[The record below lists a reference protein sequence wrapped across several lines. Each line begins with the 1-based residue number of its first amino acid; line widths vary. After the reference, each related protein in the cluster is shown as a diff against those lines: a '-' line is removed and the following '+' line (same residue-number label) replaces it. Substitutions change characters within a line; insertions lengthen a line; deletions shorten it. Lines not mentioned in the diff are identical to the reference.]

1 MLFSLTSP
9 PQWELAL
16 SALETSRGAGGAG
29 AAVAGLDA
37 AGGGGGP
44 GLLQRPAQCGGE
56 GDAAAAARLPGP
68 LQGWGEGTGVPQH
81 CPAEGLGA
89 WSGTRGGRGRAPNS
103 PPTPG
108 LRSGAR
114 AAGPAR
120 VLSARRVGPGFRV
133 RSEQPGSV
141 GRWSGAG
148 RMKGAEGRGWRAPGK
163 GPGAAVSAAARGEQ
177 RPRQLL
183 QGAKGDAGQGAGGA
197 GPRGSRRERRGWGG
211 RGGAAAAGAGPGG
224 GARSRIAPGRQGRRG
239 PRRAG
244 RTCQAPRRAGSR
256 R

>member
-9 PQWELAL
+9 SNGSSH
-16 SALETSRGAGGAG
+16 SALETSGGAGGAG
-29 AAVAGLDA
+29 AAVAGLGA

-56 GDAAAAARLPGP
+56 GDAEAAARLPGP

-81 CPAEGLGA
+81 CPAAGLGA

-108 LRSGAR
+108 LRSRAR
-114 AAGPAR
+114 AAGLGR

-133 RSEQPGSV
+133 RSEQPGSF
-141 GRWSGAG
+141 GRWSGGG
-148 RMKGAEGRGWRAPGK
+148 RLKGAEGRGWRAPGS
-163 GPGAAVSAAARGEQ
+163 GPGSAVSAAARGEQ

-183 QGAKGDAGQGAGGA
+183 QGAEGDAGQCAGGA
-197 GPRGSRRERRGWGG
+197 GTEGGGRERRGWGG

-224 GARSRIAPGRQGRRG
+224 GARSRIAPGRQGRQGTAAGG
-239 PRRAG
+239 PYL
-244 RTCQAPRRAGSR
+244 PSSSKSW
-256 R
+256 

>member
-1 MLFSLTSP
+1 MGGGDGGAA
-9 PQWELAL
+9 AL
-16 SALETSRGAGGAG
+16 PSRGAGSLERHSRGAG
-29 AAVAGLDA
+29 
-37 AGGGGGP
+37 P
-44 GLLQRPAQCGGE
+44 GAKQ
-56 GDAAAAARLPGP
+56 
-68 LQGWGEGTGVPQH
+68 
-81 CPAEGLGA
+81 
-89 WSGTRGGRGRAPNS
+89 

-224 GARSRIAPGRQGRRG
+224 GARSRIAPGRQGRQG
-239 PRRAG
+239 TAAG
-244 RTCQAPRRAGSR
+244 WPYLPSSSKSW
-256 R
+256 